1 MAVHREFRVLVATD
15 GSAAAKA
22 AVATAARFPW
32 PARTRALGV
41 TARQVP
47 REYRLSI
54 LLTALDRSAE
64 VVAAGARRALSRR
77 WPETDV
83 TIVDTAPIAAV
94 LNAAKRFEADAIVLG
109 WRGHGSVRRILIGS
123 VSRGV
128 VRGATCAVLVV
139 RRPQLDV
146 HRIVIGFDGSA
157 NAQRAVEFVRKL
169 HPPRGGHVTVFT
181 SVDHMG
187 VPSHALA
194 SRGIG
199 ATVAAEV
206 RRINAERTARAT
218 KEMARARATLVRAG
232 WRVRTSV
239 TAGEPLS
246 DLLASADSAD
256 ADLLVV
262 GARGA
267 SGVRHLLLGSVA
279 EGALNRCPVPVLVVR

>member
-15 GSAAAKA
+15 GSTAAKA
-22 AVATAARFPW
+22 AIATAARFPW
-32 PARTRALGV
+32 PARTRAQGV
-41 TARQVP
+41 TAKQVP
-47 REYRLSI
+47 ANYRRSI
-54 LLTALDRSAE
+54 LLAGLDRSAD
-64 VVAAGARRALSRR
+64 VIAAGARLALSGR
-77 WPETDV
+77 WPDTNV
-83 TIVDTAPIAAV
+83 TVVDSPPVTAV
-94 LNAAKRFEADAIVLG
+94 LDEARRFEANVIVLG
-109 WRGHGSVRRILIGS
+109 WRGHGTVRRVLMGS

-146 HRIVIGFDGSA
+146 HQIVIGLDGSA

-169 HPPRGGHVTVFT
+169 HPPRGGQVMVFT

-194 SRGIG
+194 PRGVG

-206 RRINAERTARAT
+206 KRINAERTARAG
-218 KEMARARATLVRAG
+218 KEMERARATLARAG

-246 DLLASADSAD
+246 DLVACVASAGAN
-256 ADLLVV
+256 LLVL
-262 GARGA
+262 GARGT